1 MRTNPW
7 WWIAGFV
14 VLMAFLPM
22 MYKLVVGL
30 IGVGF
35 LVNRF
40 LTKIIGLVDT
50 GSRVKAMV
58 DDLNE
63 KNENEIII
71 EDSE

>member
-1 MRTNPW
+1 M
-7 WWIAGFV
+7 
-14 VLMAFLPM
+14 LLAFLPM
-22 MYKLVVGL
+22 MYKRLVGL
-30 IGVGF
+30 MGIAFV
-35 LVNRF
+35 LNRF
-40 LTKIIGLVDT
+40 LTRIIGLLDT

>member
-1 MRTNPW
+1 MRINPW

>member
-1 MRTNPW
+1 VKINP

-14 VLMAFLPM
+14 MLLAFLPM
-22 MYKLVVGL
+22 MYKLLVGL
-30 IGVGF
+30 MGIAFV
-35 LVNRF
+35 LNRF
-40 LTKIIGLVDT
+40 LTRIIGLLHT

>member
-1 MRTNPW
+1 MKINP

-14 VLMAFLPM
+14 MLLAFLPM
-22 MYKLVVGL
+22 MYKLLVGL
-30 IGVGF
+30 MGIAFV
-35 LVNRF
+35 LNRV
-40 LTKIIGLVDT
+40 LTRIIGLLDT

>member
-1 MRTNPW
+1 M
-7 WWIAGFV
+7 
-14 VLMAFLPM
+14 LLAFLPM
-22 MYKLVVGL
+22 MYKLLVGL
-30 IGVGF
+30 MGIPF

-40 LTKIIGLVDT
+40 LTRIIGLLDT

>member
-1 MRTNPW
+1 MRINPGW
-7 WWIAGFV
+7 MIAGFV
-14 VLMAFLPM
+14 MLVAFLPM
-22 MYKLVVGL
+22 MYKLLVGL
-30 IGVGF
+30 MGVAF

-40 LTKIIGLVDT
+40 LTRIIGLVDT

>member
-1 MRTNPW
+1 MRINP
-7 WWIAGFV
+7 WWIAGWV
-14 VLMAFLPM
+14 MLIALLPGIW
-22 MYKLVVGL
+22 KLIVG
-30 IGVGF
+30 IVGVGVG
-35 LVNRF
+35 VNRF
-40 LTKIIGLVDT
+40 LTRVMGLVDT

>member
-1 MRTNPW
+1 VKINPW
-7 WWIAGFV
+7 LIAGFFM
-14 VLMAFLPM
+14 LLAFLPM
-22 MYKLVVGL
+22 MYKLLVGL
-30 IGVGF
+30 MGIAF

-40 LTKIIGLVDT
+40 LTRIIGLLDT

>member
-1 MRTNPW
+1 VRINPW
-7 WWIAGFV
+7 WITGFV
-14 VLMAFLPM
+14 MLVVFLPM

-40 LTKIIGLVDT
+40 LTRIIGLVDT

>member
-1 MRTNPW
+1 MKINP
-7 WWIAGFV
+7 WWIAGVFV
-14 VLMAFLPM
+14 MLVAFLPM
-22 MYKLVVGL
+22 MYKLLVGL
-30 IGVGF
+30 MGVAF

-40 LTKIIGLVDT
+40 LTKIIGLVNT

>member
-1 MRTNPW
+1 VRINPG
-7 WWIAGFV
+7 WIVGFV
-14 VLMAFLPM
+14 MLMALLPM

>member
-1 MRTNPW
+1 MKINP
-7 WWIAGFV
+7 WWIAGVFV
-14 VLMAFLPM
+14 MLVAFLPM
-22 MYKLVVGL
+22 MYKLLVFL
-30 IGVGF
+30 MGVAF
-35 LVNRF
+35 VVNRF
-40 LTKIIGLVDT
+40 LTKIIGLVNT

>member
-1 MRTNPW
+1 
-7 WWIAGFV
+7 
-14 VLMAFLPM
+14 
-22 MYKLVVGL
+22 
-30 IGVGF
+30 
-35 LVNRF
+35 
-40 LTKIIGLVDT
+40 LVDT

>member
-1 MRTNPW
+1 MRINP

-14 VLMAFLPM
+14 MLVAFLPM

-40 LTKIIGLVDT
+40 LTRIIGLVDT
-50 GSRVKAMV
+50 GSRVKAMG

>member
-1 MRTNPW
+1 MRINP

-14 VLMAFLPM
+14 MLMALLPLT
-22 MYKLVVGL
+22 YKLVVGL
-30 IGVGF
+30 MGFMF
-35 LVNRF
+35 LVNRV
-40 LTKIIGLVDT
+40 LTRIMGLVDT

-63 KNENEIII
+63 RNENEIVI

>member
-1 MRTNPW
+1 MKINPW
-7 WWIAGFV
+7 WIASFV
-14 VLMAFLPM
+14 MLVSFLPM
-22 MYKLVVGL
+22 MYKLLVGL
-30 IGVGF
+30 MGIAF

-40 LTKIIGLVDT
+40 LTRIIGLLDT

>member
-1 MRTNPW
+1 M
-7 WWIAGFV
+7 
-14 VLMAFLPM
+14 LMAFLPM

-30 IGVGF
+30 IAVGF
-35 LVNRF
+35 VVNRF

>member
-1 MRTNPW
+1 MRINPG
-7 WWIAGFV
+7 WIAGFV
-14 VLMAFLPM
+14 MLMAFLPM

-40 LTKIIGLVDT
+40 LTRIIGLVDT

>member
-1 MRTNPW
+1 MRINPG
-7 WWIAGFV
+7 WIAGFV
-14 VLMAFLPM
+14 MLMAFLPM

-71 EDSE
+71 DDSE

>member
-1 MRTNPW
+1 
-7 WWIAGFV
+7 
-14 VLMAFLPM
+14 M

-40 LTKIIGLVDT
+40 LTRIIGWVDT

>member
-1 MRTNPW
+1 MRINPG
-7 WWIAGFV
+7 WIAGFV
-14 VLMAFLPM
+14 MLMAFLPM

-35 LVNRF
+35 VVNRF
-40 LTKIIGLVDT
+40 LTRIIGWVDT

>member
-1 MRTNPW
+1 
-7 WWIAGFV
+7 
-14 VLMAFLPM
+14 M

-40 LTKIIGLVDT
+40 LTRIIGLVDT

-63 KNENEIII
+63 RNENEIII

>member
-1 MRTNPW
+1 MKINP
-7 WWIAGFV
+7 WWIAGVFV
-14 VLMAFLPM
+14 MLVAFLPM
-22 MYKLVVGL
+22 MYKLLVGL
-30 IGVGF
+30 MGVAF

-40 LTKIIGLVDT
+40 LTRIIGLVDT

>member
-1 MRTNPW
+1 MRINPG
-7 WWIAGFV
+7 WIAGFV
-14 VLMAFLPM
+14 MLMALLPM

-35 LVNRF
+35 VVNRF